1 MLKEDK
7 TQDHIHTF
15 SSSKVFVEAKFRD
28 SCSFS
33 VSRDLMFSV
42 DFSLTYEL
50 FKHSSLF
57 KFDKFS
63 VPSTRRKEPLV
74 HRNDISLAVL

>member
-1 MLKEDK
+1 MLNEDK
-7 TQDHIHTF
+7 IQDHIHTF
-15 SSSKVFVEAKFRD
+15 SSSKVFVEVKFRD

-50 FKHSSLF
+50 FKHNS
-57 KFDKFS
+57 
-63 VPSTRRKEPLV
+63 
-74 HRNDISLAVL
+74 